1 MSMKK
6 SQKGSRDFTDQE
18 KLAILA
24 EAKEQGVN
32 VTLAKYDVYPATFY
46 YWRNKFKEGNEGGTN
61 KEVIKDQRAELKR
74 LKKENEQLKILLA
87 EQALESKLKDEIIKK
102 KYPKMRK
109 KS

>member
-6 SQKGSRDFTDQE
+6 SQKGSKDFTDQE
-18 KLAILA
+18 KLDILA
-24 EAKEQGVN
+24 EAKEKGVN
-32 VTLAKYDVYPATFY
+32 VTLAKYDIFSATFY
-46 YWRNKFKEGNEGGTN
+46 YWRNKFKREDSTLTN
-61 KEVIKDQRAELKR
+61 SEVVKDQRAELKR

-109 KS
+109 KP